1 MVKFICGCL
10 SHLNL
15 PIPDRRLLA
24 TFDGVSVDAE
34 GFIQC
39 SIHHQ
44 RRYGWRSPLFG
55 SNSTLTDV
63 ELERQVVWGIPAFRH
78 PVEITRS
85 VQRDLR
91 PFIYEGMMDEIAVQA
106 IARAHRPVG
115 DSNLGSAESWTPTIS
130 LDSSSANGRNG

>member
-1 MVKFICGCL
+1 MRAIKTENTPE
-10 SHLNL
+10 NL
-15 PIPDRRLLA
+15 GPPPGTPEGEILDLPFRWDNQY
-24 TFDGVSVDAE
+24 GYKEVVS
-34 GFIQC
+34 
-39 SIHHQ
+39 
-44 RRYGWRSPLFG
+44 
-55 SNSTLTDV
+55 
-63 ELERQVVWGIPAFRH
+63 GISVFRH